1 MSPENVWNGRLDSS
15 TMRVTYDAEVDS
27 AYIYLGELAA
37 DVVRQYPAPDSE
49 AFMINLDFDAAGRLL
64 GLEIIGASA
73 KLPVGFLERFA
84 NRTVEPT

>member
-1 MSPENVWNGRLDSS
+1 
-15 TMRVTYDAEVDS
+15 MRVTYDAEADS

-37 DVVRQYPAPDSE
+37 DVAATVPGWPDSE

-64 GLEIIGASA
+64 GLEIIDASA